1 MPINSG
7 NTGSLTGT
15 IQHFQNPQSG
25 LGIPTGLGLS
35 HQGALKMANQNTLAH
50 ELVSHTKD
58 FNRDRDIQEPI
69 SGEVT
74 LRREGLTLTR
84 RYFFLEPHSRS
95 EQRQLGHAAA
105 WLPQFLLQWPQC
117 SRFFHERSAPIGAP
131 SAEPWNGAVTLL
143 EQTPNPS
150 THPTTLGVLKAS
162 QTIITVIRH

>member
-1 MPINSG
+1 
-7 NTGSLTGT
+7 
-15 IQHFQNPQSG
+15 
-25 LGIPTGLGLS
+25 
-35 HQGALKMANQNTLAH
+35 MANKKTLAH

-58 FNRDRDIQEPI
+58 FNRDRDRQEPI

-74 LRREGLTLTR
+74 LRREGLTLSG

-105 WLPQFLLQWPQC
+105 WLPQFLLQCPQC
-117 SRFFHERSAPIGAP
+117 SGFLHERSAPVVGAP
-131 SAEPWNGAVTLL
+131 SAEPWNGAVTLS

-162 QTIITVIRH
+162 QTIITVISH